1 MGKSTRH
8 KQVKAWVVLF
18 DMTITVQLQHFSE
31 ARNSITSLDIL
42 KEQDCRRQMVYTS
55 GKEDF
60 YPSSKIRFN
69 KRLTIYLSYSY
80 IPMPPFQNLDT
91 LTSFGAR

>member
-1 MGKSTRH
+1 MNETSEH
-8 KQVKAWVVLF
+8 YVLNL
-18 DMTITVQLQHFSE
+18 V
-31 ARNSITSLDIL
+31 
-42 KEQDCRRQMVYTS
+42 
-55 GKEDF
+55 KEDF

-80 IPMPPFQNLDT
+80 IPMLPFQNLDT

>member
-1 MGKSTRH
+1 MWLGSSVGARTVRDPGFEFLSGH
-8 KQVKAWVVLF
+8 VHLSNVTKA
-18 DMTITVQLQHFSE
+18 E
-31 ARNSITSLDIL
+31 
-42 KEQDCRRQMVYTS
+42 
-55 GKEDF
+55 KEDF

-80 IPMPPFQNLDT
+80 IPMLPFQNLDT